1 MQIEN
6 FYMAVGKIVPELYGK
21 SAEHMNIHAPAS
33 GIVFDKIRK
42 LGWKSR
48 DVAEAFE
55 QIALFARF
63 ECSEKIENINGNEQP
78 RVAHFN

>member
-6 FYMAVGKIVPELYGK
+6 FYMAVGEIVPEFDGK
-21 SAEHMNIHAPAS
+21 FSEDMNVHSPPRR
-33 GIVFDKIRK
+33 IVFNKIGK
-42 LGWKSR
+42 LGWKCR

-55 QIALFARF
+55 QVALLARSK
-63 ECSEKIENINGNEQP
+63 CAEKIENINGNEQP